1 MSVTAEASAATVE
14 LPPLPDS
21 VIVQTRF
28 GDYTFTADHRVYM
41 PKGPLGFQGC
51 HDFAL
56 ANLPNPELD
65 AFKLLQSLDAQAL
78 GFIVTALPES
88 GGPIA
93 EEDLEEIVAAAGV
106 SAAEAI
112 FLLIVTIRPAPDGE
126 GIVMTVNLRAPI
138 VFDPAT
144 RLARQCVTS
153 NQIYP
158 VQQPFAGWA

>member
-41 PKGPLGFQGC
+41 PKGPLGFQDY

-78 GFIVTALPES
+78 SFIVTALPVS

-93 EEDLEEIVAAAGV
+93 EEDLEEIAAAAGV

-112 FLLIVTIRPAPDGE
+112 FLLIVTIRANPDGE

-153 NQIYP
+153 NQVYP
-158 VQQPFAGWA
+158 VQQPFFGWA